1 MNSFLVRA
9 CLSFLVLLT
18 PTHLL
23 VAQVIFSRSGRSAS
37 AGGIDTTTSLNKGI
51 DRTRTAVLRVS
62 YFDTLARQS
71 VVETAGNQIPS
82 SRIDARLAQSVDS
95 LLVKIERRTGR
106 SGLLSGRTVAWLA
119 AVPAIPPLRMATWQD
134 YRVSSRFGWRIHPVG
149 GNARLHNGVDL
160 PQSTGTPVF
169 ATADGVVTGIGWQ
182 PGGLGLS
189 VCIKHPTGYQTLYG
203 HLSTYLVKQ
212 GDTVRRGRLI
222 GRVGSTGRSTG
233 PHLHYTVLYRGKPV
247 DPAQYCFLWV
257 KLARAG
263 LLQSAGPMRLP
274 NQR

>member
-1 MNSFLVRA
+1 MNSFLIRA
-9 CLSFLVLLT
+9 CFSFLVLLT

-71 VVETAGNQIPS
+71 VVEAAGNQTPS

-95 LLVKIERRTGR
+95 LLGKIEKRTGR

-160 PQSTGTPVF
+160 PQPTGTPVF
-169 ATADGVVTGIGWQ
+169 ATADGVVTGVGWQ
-182 PGGLGLS
+182 PAGLGLS

-274 NQR
+274 GQR